1 MDIKVKYT
9 IAINYLRSVDMKFNV
24 GSTERM
30 IRILVGAIL
39 VSLAFTHQL
48 GLWAWI
54 GVVPLFTGI
63 VRFCPLYALIKR
75 NGC

>member
-1 MDIKVKYT
+1 
-9 IAINYLRSVDMKFNV
+9 MKCNV
-24 GSTERM
+24 GSSERI

-39 VSLAFTHQL
+39 VTLAFTHQL

-75 NGC
+75 NGCCGAEDKSGCSK